1 MSAHLAARQD
11 AQAVLFSFA
20 NRARFAMLRHSAKA
34 RSTDNPL
41 LQPAKT
47 MNTTQRFTLNPDYK
61 AEQFD
66 EEVLLYS
73 VSAGQGVYLNETAFL
88 VWEMCARG
96 LSVAEMAAQLEAAY
110 PEQQEVIGEELATAL
125 DSLLKNGII
134 HPAA

>member
-1 MSAHLAARQD
+1 
-11 AQAVLFSFA
+11 
-20 NRARFAMLRHSAKA
+20 MLRHSAKA
-34 RSTDNPL
+34 CSSDNPL

-47 MNTTQRFTLNPDYK
+47 MNTTQRFSLNPDYK

-73 VSAGQGVYLNETAFL
+73 ISAGQGVYLNETAFL

-96 LSVAEMAAQLEAAY
+96 LSAAEMATQLEAAY
-110 PEQQEVIGEELATAL
+110 PEQQEVIGEELAAAL